1 LKIKAFAGLPAKK
14 AKTKTHMNQQLAI
27 AMGFIAGPAPAELFC
42 RNATQILCI
51 SGRWQTNIFLWFRSK
66 KA

>member
-14 AKTKTHMNQQLAI
+14 AKTKAHMNQQLAI
-27 AMGFIAGPAPAELFC
+27 AMGFIAGSVPAELFC

-51 SGRWQTNIFLWFRSK
+51 SDRQQTNIFLLSRSK